1 MCTDETAQQR
11 QRTFVAPSESYLPG
25 ISTPAGDALLDQL
38 FYTTVDEC
46 ADLACRPVLLDR
58 VADDV
63 RATRKLV
70 DWACWITGLRSC
82 WGYRRPSTPRHAP
95 TARRTSWSGGAP
107 WGGRGASDDEHPPL
121 TSKTLDHLR
130 GVRRATRGARG
141 RRRGGEDRLLPSGRL
156 LPARRPVPQLSAGL
170 RRCVPR
176 VRRRAAPSS
185 SRHCCRPGRRA
196 SGVVDRLPLPVT
208 SPPPPRPSAQGTT

>member
-1 MCTDETAQQR
+1 MTRADHVHRAETAQQR

-70 DWACWITGLRSC
+70 DWACWITSEVYGGLPEELVDVDAAAKTVFCPPAVFCRLAAQYHNSAPAFDAVYHAC
-82 WGYRRPSTPRHAP
+82 DAGQRRQAAD
-95 TARRTSWSGGAP
+95 TAVALV
-107 WGGRGASDDEHPPL
+107 D
-121 TSKTLDHLR
+121 
-130 GVRRATRGARG
+130 
-141 RRRGGEDRLLPSGRL
+141 
-156 LPARRPVPQLSAGL
+156 GL
-170 RRCVPR
+170 QVWWT
-176 VRRRAAPSS
+176 
-185 SRHCCRPGRRA
+185 
-196 SGVVDRLPLPVT
+196 DFY
-208 SPPPPRPSAQGTT
+208 Q